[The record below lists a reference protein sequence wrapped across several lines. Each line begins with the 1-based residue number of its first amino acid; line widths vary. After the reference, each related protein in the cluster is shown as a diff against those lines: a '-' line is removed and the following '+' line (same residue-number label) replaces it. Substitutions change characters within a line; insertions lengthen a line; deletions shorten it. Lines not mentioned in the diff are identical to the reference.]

1 MKGRLYLSLMKRRA
15 KMELFSSS
23 NLYDLL
29 KPESNPELITN
40 YEVVIG
46 GTALPANMEKG
57 VIIIHPLS
65 SRPVSSQFKDFNT
78 ILEPTAEDEPYKIPE
93 MSALQLDYQCDI
105 YKINDLNALEIQ
117 AEVEAHKIREWLC
130 GMESTE
136 YLAGLKAQILPIY
149 SQLRFS
155 SELLPT
161 QQFANRVSFDF
172 SILSTKII
180 KEWVNVV
187 DKAIIKKTL
196 ILKGGQNG

>member
-1 MKGRLYLSLMKRRA
+1 MKRRA

-23 NLYDLL
+23 NLYNLL
-29 KPESNPELITN
+29 KPESNPELITS

-78 ILEPTAEDEPYKIPE
+78 ILEPTAEGEPYRIAE

-136 YLAGLKAQILPIY
+136 YLAGLKAQMLPIY

>member
-1 MKGRLYLSLMKRRA
+1 MKRRA

-23 NLYDLL
+23 NLYNLL
-29 KPESNPELITN
+29 KPESNPELITS

-57 VIIIHPLS
+57 VIIIHSLS

-78 ILEPTAEDEPYKIPE
+78 ILEPTAEGEPYKIPE

>member
-1 MKGRLYLSLMKRRA
+1 MKGRLCLSLMKRRA

-180 KEWVNVV
+180 QEWVNVV

>member
-1 MKGRLYLSLMKRRA
+1 MKRRA

-23 NLYDLL
+23 NLYNLL
-29 KPESNPELITN
+29 KPESNPELITS

-78 ILEPTAEDEPYKIPE
+78 ILEPTAEGEPYKIAE

-117 AEVEAHKIREWLC
+117 AETEAHKIREWLS
-130 GMESTE
+130 GMQCTE
-136 YLAGLKAQILPIY
+136 YLAGLKAQMLPIY
-149 SQLRFS
+149 TPLRFS

-172 SILSTKII
+172 SILSMKII
-180 KEWVNVV
+180 KEWVNVIDEV
-187 DKAIIKKTL
+187 VKKTL

>member
-1 MKGRLYLSLMKRRA
+1 MSEQFCLSLMKRRA

-23 NLYDLL
+23 NLYNLL
-29 KPESNPELITN
+29 KPESNPELITS

-65 SRPVSSQFKDFNT
+65 SRPVSSQFKDFST
-78 ILEPTAEDEPYKIPE
+78 ILEPKAEGEPYEIPE

-105 YKINDLNALEIQ
+105 YKINDLNVLEIQ
-117 AEVEAHKIREWLC
+117 AEIEAHKIREWLS
-130 GMESTE
+130 GMQCTE
-136 YLAGLKAQILPIY
+136 YLAGLKAQMLPIY
-149 SQLRFS
+149 TPLRFS

-180 KEWVNVV
+180 QEWVNVV

>member
-1 MKGRLYLSLMKRRA
+1 MKRRA

-29 KPESNPELITN
+29 KPESDPELITS

-78 ILEPTAEDEPYKIPE
+78 ILEPTAEGEPYRIAE

-180 KEWVNVV
+180 QEWVNVV

>member
-1 MKGRLYLSLMKRRA
+1 
-15 KMELFSSS
+15 MELFSSS
-23 NLYDLL
+23 NLYNLL
-29 KPESNPELITN
+29 KPESNPELITS

-65 SRPVSSQFKDFNT
+65 SRPVSSQFKDFST
-78 ILEPTAEDEPYKIPE
+78 ILEPVTEGEPYEIPE

-117 AEVEAHKIREWLC
+117 AETEAHKIREWLS
-130 GMESTE
+130 GMQCTE
-136 YLAGLKAQILPIY
+136 YLARLKAQMLPIY
-149 SQLRFS
+149 TPLRFT

-172 SILSTKII
+172 SILSMKII
-180 KEWVNVV
+180 KEWVNVIDEV
-187 DKAIIKKTL
+187 VKKTL

>member
-1 MKGRLYLSLMKRRA
+1 MKRRA

-23 NLYDLL
+23 NLYNLL
-29 KPESNPELITN
+29 KPESNPELITS

-78 ILEPTAEDEPYKIPE
+78 ILEPTVEGEPYKIAE

-130 GMESTE
+130 RMESTE

>member
-1 MKGRLYLSLMKRRA
+1 MKRRA

-23 NLYDLL
+23 NLYNLL
-29 KPESNPELITN
+29 KPESNPELITS

-78 ILEPTAEDEPYKIPE
+78 ILEPTTEGEPYKIAE

-117 AEVEAHKIREWLC
+117 AEIEAHKIREWLC

-180 KEWVNVV
+180 QEWVNVV

>member
-1 MKGRLYLSLMKRRA
+1 MKWRA

-23 NLYDLL
+23 NLYNLL
-29 KPESNPELITN
+29 KPESNPELITS

-57 VIIIHPLS
+57 VIIIYPLS
-65 SRPVSSQFKDFNT
+65 SRPVSSQFKDFST
-78 ILEPTAEDEPYKIPE
+78 ILEPKTEDEPYEIPE

-105 YKINDLNALEIQ
+105 YKINDLNVLEIQ
-117 AEVEAHKIREWLC
+117 AEIEAHKIREWLS
-130 GMESTE
+130 GMQCTE
-136 YLAGLKAQILPIY
+136 YLAGLKAQMLPIY
-149 SQLRFS
+149 TPLRFS

-172 SILSTKII
+172 SILSMKII
-180 KEWVNVV
+180 KEWVNVIDEV
-187 DKAIIKKTL
+187 VKKTL

>member
-1 MKGRLYLSLMKRRA
+1 MSEHFYLSLMKRRA

-23 NLYDLL
+23 NLYNLL
-29 KPESNPELITN
+29 KPESNPELITS

-78 ILEPTAEDEPYKIPE
+78 ILEPTAEGEPYKIAE

-117 AEVEAHKIREWLC
+117 AEVEAHKIREWLS

-180 KEWVNVV
+180 QEWVNVV

>member
-1 MKGRLYLSLMKRRA
+1 
-15 KMELFSSS
+15 MELFSSS

-29 KPESNPELITN
+29 KPESNPELITS

-78 ILEPTAEDEPYKIPE
+78 ILEPTAEGEPYKIAE

-180 KEWVNVV
+180 QEWVNVV

-196 ILKGGQNG
+196 IFLIPKIFIEI